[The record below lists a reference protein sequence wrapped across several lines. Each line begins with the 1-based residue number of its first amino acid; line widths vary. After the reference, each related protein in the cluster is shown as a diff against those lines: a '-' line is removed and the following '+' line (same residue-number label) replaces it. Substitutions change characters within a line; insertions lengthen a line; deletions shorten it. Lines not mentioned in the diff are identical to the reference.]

1 MDRQANMGNVIN
13 RDSLSDYLKTQY
25 SDRQDIICR
34 SSQMSHMLGELVVE
48 LDILQPKTIGELD
61 NALDRTKDAFE
72 RFERDNPRSGL
83 VGNQYYPI
91 EIVIISMQW
100 LFDNFPALMRTWVVD
115 AEKLA
120 KYKKYIKP
128 EKN

>member
-1 MDRQANMGNVIN
+1 
-13 RDSLSDYLKTQY
+13 
-25 SDRQDIICR
+25 
-34 SSQMSHMLGELVVE
+34 MLGELVVE